1 MEGKGKI
8 TMSDITKSRFD
19 ELIEKK
25 ANERVE
31 QLLQNIANSFPWEI
45 NGNGAPSI
53 KFNDKCGE
61 LAGKQLYCEYSE
73 GSLLNQDVNGKLN
86 ESMLNEYTNWPEV
99 REELFKKYQDEET
112 DNILEKLSGISDF
125 LEERG
130 DFDADF

>member
-19 ELIEKK
+19 DLIERK
-25 ANERVE
+25 ANKRVE

-45 NGNGAPSI
+45 NGNGTPSI

-61 LAGKQLYCEYSE
+61 LAGKKLYCKYSK

-86 ESMLNEYTNWPEV
+86 ESMLNKYTNWPEV
-99 REELFKKYQDEET
+99 KEKLLKKYQDEET
-112 DNILEKLSGISDF
+112 DDILNKLSGISDF

-130 DFDADF
+130 DFDAGF

>member
-31 QLLQNIANSFPWEI
+31 QILLSIAKSFPLDI
-45 NGNGAPSI
+45 NGNRAAPCI
-53 KFNDKCGE
+53 RFNDKCGE
-61 LAGKQLYCEYSE
+61 LAGKPLYRVYDS
-73 GSLLNQDVNGKLN
+73 SALLNREQN
-86 ESMLNEYTNWPEV
+86 ERLLDKYTNWPEV
-99 REELFKKYQDEET
+99 KEKLLKKYQDEET
-112 DNILEKLSGISDF
+112 DDILNKLSGISDF

-130 DFDADF
+130 DFDAGF

>member
-1 MEGKGKI
+1 
-8 TMSDITKSRFD
+8 MSDITKSRFD
-19 ELIEKK
+19 ELIERK

-61 LAGKQLYCEYSE
+61 LAGKQLYRVYDS
-73 GSLLNQDVNGKLN
+73 SALLNREQN
-86 ESMLNEYTNWPEV
+86 ERLLDKYTNWPEV
-99 REELFKKYQDEET
+99 KEKLLKKYQDEET
-112 DNILEKLSGISDF
+112 DDILNKLSGISDF

-130 DFDADF
+130 DFDAGF